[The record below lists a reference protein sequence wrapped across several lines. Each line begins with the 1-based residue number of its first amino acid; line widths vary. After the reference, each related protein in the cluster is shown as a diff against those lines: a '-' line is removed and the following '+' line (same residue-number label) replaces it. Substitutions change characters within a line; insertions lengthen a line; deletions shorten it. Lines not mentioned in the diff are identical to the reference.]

1 MENSVET
8 AESLKSH
15 VVTTGKKRFSWFDV
29 GVGVFFVFVVLITF
43 VPLWYVV
50 VVSFTPLDQTKV
62 AGYNLFLSPTHWSF
76 AAYEQLLSQNEVVQS
91 LVNSV
96 ILTVSGVVVSMV
108 LTTLT
113 AYGLTY
119 KNLPG
124 RNILLTLFL
133 FTFLFNAGLVPT
145 YLVVKQLNLL
155 DNYLAI
161 ILPTAVSVYNMLVM
175 KAFFQ
180 GIPTSLSESAIVDGA
195 NELQILWHII
205 LPLSKP
211 ILLTIGLF
219 YAVTQWNEF
228 FTPILYLSNN
238 NLMPLPVVLRGILTS
253 TSMNDYVQENA
264 LFTAPQ
270 DALKMAAVIL
280 TTLPMLF
287 LYPWIQRYFTK
298 GVLIGSVRDVGGEPS
313 RR

>member
-1 MENSVET
+1 MENSIET
-8 AESLKSH
+8 GTTLRKY
-15 VVTTGKKRFSWFDV
+15 VVKTDKKRFTFFDW
-29 GVGVFFVFVVLITF
+29 GVSAFFIGVLLITF
-43 VPLWYVV
+43 VPLWFVV
-50 VVSFTPLDQTKV
+50 VVSFTPLSQTKLG
-62 AGYNLFLSPTHWSF
+62 GYNLFLSPTQWSL
-76 AAYEQLLSQNEVVQS
+76 AAYLQLLSQNEVVQG
-91 LVNSV
+91 LINSV
-96 ILTVSGVVVSMV
+96 IITVSGVVVSMV

-124 RNILLTLFL
+124 RNLLLTLFL
-133 FTFLFNAGLVPT
+133 FTFLFNAGLIPT
-145 YLVVKQLNLL
+145 YLVVKDLNLL
-155 DNYLAI
+155 DTYLAI

-238 NLMPLPVVLRGILTS
+238 NLMPLPVILRGILTS
-253 TSMNDYVQENA
+253 VDMNNYVQENA

-287 LYPWIQRYFTK
+287 IYPWIQRYFTK
-298 GVLIGSVRDVGGEPS
+298 GVLIGSVKE
-313 RR
+313 